1 MDGQVTQRITLD
13 FSRPAVPDVVTYTQY
28 SKVLPTIEAELYTG
42 GVPYTIPNNATVNLR
57 IKKPTGHVVYAPA
70 TSVAGNVV
78 TYQLAAQAAAA
89 AGMGTACIEIGTAN
103 GVLQSPVFALK
114 IVANPM
120 QDDAVKDTDDY
131 KTVAEAVAAANLVN
145 QNLDAILA
153 APDYAAQAKKSENQ
167 AGTYKDSAAQSAEA
181 AADSAADAKSSA
193 AALSSAAI
201 LTYTHRRSVSNTGLG
216 VHMLTPPAGKTA
228 YTNAIIR
235 FVAAADFTAEDVFT
249 IGTTT
254 LRGTYENGAALDTG
268 AFVTGET
275 VLVCRND
282 KKLTFKGGGGL
293 SGADLA
299 LADAAAADVLESKTF
314 YSGGDK
320 LLKTGTILT
329 HNTVDKNGAVGINS
343 YYPTVPTTPVEGNT
357 QVGTGLDDV
366 NRLNLQPPAGYYDGN
381 SYIGETYGTVASA
394 IGLNEANLCAGS
406 SVLGITG
413 RGHAVAMF
421 AAVGDSRW
429 SGGSYNR
436 LKLAW
441 TQGGTSGFGGWGCWL
456 PAGTYRAC
464 GAIADLTG
472 CYIAD
477 AGNLST
483 RIYSAEREYNSSQ
496 WGGQG
501 TFTLNGRQWVSVTSG
516 SSRYSELGAVCIYRV

>member
-28 SKVLPTIEAELYTG
+28 SKVLPTIGAELYTG

-145 QNLDAILA
+145 QNLDAILD
-153 APDYAAQAKKSENQ
+153 APDYAAQAKQSETQ
-167 AGTYKDSAAQSAEA
+167 AGTYKDAAAQSAEA

-235 FVAAADFTAEDVFT
+235 FVAAADFTAGDVFT

-254 LRGTYENGAALDTG
+254 LRGTYENGEALDTG

-293 SGADLA
+293 SGADLT

-366 NRLNLQPPAGYYDGN
+366 NRLNLQPPAGHYDGN
-381 SYIGETYGTVASA
+381 SYIGDTYANVAAA
-394 IGLNEANLCAGS
+394 IGLSAAKLMSGQQ
-406 SVLGITG
+406 VLGIDGTG
-413 RGHAVAMF
+413 LTRAVYYGSLPTDYSAHTMGTAPASGVLLFVF
-421 AAVGDSRW
+421 AGSADHDMQIQSITI
-429 SGGSYNR
+429 GGQVVATPGRNNLYVAQLSV
-436 LKLAW
+436 AAGQQIIMQW
-441 TQGGTSGFGGWGCWL
+441 TSNFGGGTPSGYGV
-456 PAGTYRAC
+456 
-464 GAIADLTG
+464 I
-472 CYIAD
+472 CY
-477 AGNLST
+477 
-483 RIYSAEREYNSSQ
+483 
-496 WGGQG
+496 
-501 TFTLNGRQWVSVTSG
+501 V
-516 SSRYSELGAVCIYRV
+516 

>member
-1 MDGQVTQRITLD
+1 M
-13 FSRPAVPDVVTYTQY
+13 
-28 SKVLPTIEAELYTG
+28 
-42 GVPYTIPNNATVNLR
+42 
-57 IKKPTGHVVYAPA
+57 
-70 TSVAGNVV
+70 

-153 APDYAAQAKKSENQ
+153 APDYAAQAKQSETQ
-167 AGTYKDSAAQSAEA
+167 AGTYKDAAAQSAEA

-201 LTYTHRRSVSNTGLG
+201 LTYTHRRSEG

-235 FVAAADFTAEDVFT
+235 FVAAADFTAGDVFY

-254 LRGTYENGAALDTG
+254 LRGTYANGEALDTG

-314 YSGGDK
+314 YSGGAK

-329 HNTVDKNGAVGINS
+329 HNTVDKNGAVGINA

-357 QVGTGLDDV
+357 QVGTGLDGV
-366 NRLNLQPPAGYYDGN
+366 NRRNLQPPAGYYDGT
-381 SYIGETYGTVASA
+381 SYIGDTDANVAAA
-394 IGLNEANLCAGS
+394 IGLSAAKLMSGQQ
-406 SVLGITG
+406 VLGIDGTG
-413 RGHAVAMF
+413 LTRAVYYGGLPTDYSAHTMGTAPASGTLLFVF
-421 AAVGDSRW
+421 AGRADHDMQIQSITI
-429 SGGSYNR
+429 GGQVVATPGRNNLYVAQFSV
-436 LKLAW
+436 AAGQQIIMQW
-441 TQGGTSGFGGWGCWL
+441 TNNFGGGTPSGYGV
-456 PAGTYRAC
+456 
-464 GAIADLTG
+464 I
-472 CYIAD
+472 CY
-477 AGNLST
+477 
-483 RIYSAEREYNSSQ
+483 
-496 WGGQG
+496 
-501 TFTLNGRQWVSVTSG
+501 V
-516 SSRYSELGAVCIYRV
+516 

>member
-1 MDGQVTQRITLD
+1 MDGQVTQIITLD

-28 SKVLPTIEAELYTG
+28 SKVLPTIEAELNTG

-89 AGMGTACIEIGTAN
+89 AGMGTACIAN

-201 LTYTHRRSVSNTGLG
+201 LTYTHRRSEG

-235 FVAAADFTAEDVFT
+235 FVAAADFTAGDVFY

-254 LRGTYENGAALDTG
+254 LRGTYANGEALDTG

-314 YSGGDK
+314 YSGGAK

-329 HNTVDKNGAVGINS
+329 HNTVDKNGAVGINA

-357 QVGTGLDDV
+357 QVGTGLDGV
-366 NRLNLQPPAGYYDGN
+366 NRLNLQPPAGYYDGT
-381 SYIGETYGTVASA
+381 SYIGDTDANVAAA
-394 IGLNEANLCAGS
+394 IGLSAAKLMSGQQ
-406 SVLGITG
+406 VLGINGTG
-413 RGHAVAMF
+413 LTRAVYYGSLPTDYSAHTMGTAPASGTLLFVF
-421 AAVGDSRW
+421 AGRADHDMQIQSITI
-429 SGGSYNR
+429 GGQVVATPGRNNLYVAQFSV
-436 LKLAW
+436 AAGQQIIMQW
-441 TQGGTSGFGGWGCWL
+441 TSNFGGGTPSGYGV
-456 PAGTYRAC
+456 
-464 GAIADLTG
+464 I
-472 CYIAD
+472 CY
-477 AGNLST
+477 
-483 RIYSAEREYNSSQ
+483 
-496 WGGQG
+496 
-501 TFTLNGRQWVSVTSG
+501 V
-516 SSRYSELGAVCIYRV
+516 

>member
-1 MDGQVTQRITLD
+1 MDGQVTQKITLD
-13 FSRPAVPDVVTYTQY
+13 FSRPSVPDVVTYTQY
-28 SKVLPTIEAELYTG
+28 SKVLPTIEAELYAD

-70 TSVAGNVV
+70 TSAAGNVV

-89 AGMGTACIEIGTAN
+89 AGMGTACIEISTAN

-153 APDYAAQAKKSENQ
+153 APDYAAQAKQSKTQ
-167 AGTYKDSAAQSAEA
+167 AGTYKDAAAQSAEA

-193 AALSSAAI
+193 AALSSAVI

-235 FVAAADFTAEDVFT
+235 FVAAADFTAGDVFY

-254 LRGTYENGAALDTG
+254 LRGTYANGEALDTG

-293 SGADLA
+293 SDADLA

-320 LLKTGTILT
+320 LLKTGMILT
-329 HNTVDKNGAVGINS
+329 HNTVNKNGAVGINA

-366 NRLNLQPPAGYYDGN
+366 NRLNLQPPAGHYDGN
-381 SYIGETYGTVASA
+381 SYIGDTYANVAAA
-394 IGLNEANLCAGS
+394 IGLSAAKLMSGQQ
-406 SVLGITG
+406 VLGIDGTG
-413 RGHAVAMF
+413 LTRAVYYGGLPTDYSAHTMGTAPASGVLLFVF
-421 AAVGDSRW
+421 AGSADHDMQIQSITI
-429 SGGSYNR
+429 GGQVVATPGRNNLYVAQFSV
-436 LKLAW
+436 AAGQQIIMQW
-441 TQGGTSGFGGWGCWL
+441 TSNFGGGTPSGYGV
-456 PAGTYRAC
+456 
-464 GAIADLTG
+464 I
-472 CYIAD
+472 CY
-477 AGNLST
+477 
-483 RIYSAEREYNSSQ
+483 
-496 WGGQG
+496 
-501 TFTLNGRQWVSVTSG
+501 V
-516 SSRYSELGAVCIYRV
+516 

>member
-1 MDGQVTQRITLD
+1 MELDGQVTQRITLD

-28 SKVLPTIEAELYTG
+28 SKVLPTIEVELYTG

-89 AGMGTACIEIGTAN
+89 AGMGTVCIEIGTAN

-153 APDYAAQAKKSENQ
+153 APDYAAQAKQSETQ
-167 AGTYKDSAAQSAEA
+167 AGTYKDAAAQSAEA

-235 FVAAADFTAEDVFT
+235 FVAAADFTAGDVFT

-254 LRGTYENGAALDTG
+254 LRGTYENGEALDTG

-299 LADAAAADVLESKTF
+299 LADAVASDVLESKTF

-320 LLKTGTILT
+320 SLKTGTRKDRS
-329 HNTVDKNGAVGINS
+329 VVGKNGAVGIS
-343 YYPTVPTTPVEGNT
+343 HYYPSVPVTPVTANT
-357 QVGTGLDDV
+357 QTNQNMDGIS
-366 NRLNLQPPAGYYDGN
+366 RFCLQPPAGYYDGT
-381 SYIGETYGTVASA
+381 SYIGDTYVNVAAA
-394 IGLNEANLCAGS
+394 IGLSAAKLMAGQQVLDIDGTGLTRAVYYGGLPTDYSAHTMGTAPASGVLLFVFAGS
-406 SVLGITG
+406 ADHDMQIQSITIGGQVVATPGRNNLYVAQFSVAAGQQIT
-413 RGHAVAMF
+413 MQ
-421 AAVGDSRW
+421 
-429 SGGSYNR
+429 
-436 LKLAW
+436 W
-441 TQGGTSGFGGWGCWL
+441 TSNFGGGTPSGYGV
-456 PAGTYRAC
+456 
-464 GAIADLTG
+464 I
-472 CYIAD
+472 CY
-477 AGNLST
+477 
-483 RIYSAEREYNSSQ
+483 
-496 WGGQG
+496 
-501 TFTLNGRQWVSVTSG
+501 V
-516 SSRYSELGAVCIYRV
+516 

>member
-1 MDGQVTQRITLD
+1 MDGQVTQKIILD
-13 FSRPAVPDVVTYTQY
+13 FSRPSVPDVVTYTQY

-153 APDYAAQAKKSENQ
+153 APDYAAQAKQSETQ
-167 AGTYKDSAAQSAEA
+167 AGTYKDAAAQSAEA

-201 LTYTHRRSVSNTGLG
+201 LTYTHRRSEG

-235 FVAAADFTAEDVFT
+235 FVAAADFTAGDVFY

-254 LRGTYENGAALDTG
+254 LRGTYANGEALDTG

-357 QVGTGLDDV
+357 HVGTCLDDV

-381 SYIGETYGTVASA
+381 SYIGDTYANVAAA
-394 IGLNEANLCAGS
+394 IGLSAAKIMSGQQ
-406 SVLGITG
+406 VLGIDGTG
-413 RGHAVAMF
+413 LTRAVYYGSLPTDYSAHTMGTAPASGTLLFVF
-421 AAVGDSRW
+421 AGRADHDMQIQSITI
-429 SGGSYNR
+429 GGQVVATPGRNNLYVAQFSV
-436 LKLAW
+436 AAGQQITMQW
-441 TQGGTSGFGGWGCWL
+441 TNNFGGGTPSGYGV
-456 PAGTYRAC
+456 
-464 GAIADLTG
+464 I
-472 CYIAD
+472 CY
-477 AGNLST
+477 
-483 RIYSAEREYNSSQ
+483 
-496 WGGQG
+496 
-501 TFTLNGRQWVSVTSG
+501 V
-516 SSRYSELGAVCIYRV
+516 

>member
-42 GVPYTIPNNATVNLR
+42 GMPYTIPNNATVNLR

-153 APDYAAQAKKSENQ
+153 APDYAAQAKQSKTQ
-167 AGTYKDSAAQSAEA
+167 AGTYKDAAAQSAEA

-235 FVAAADFTAEDVFT
+235 FVAAADFTAGDVFT

-320 LLKTGTILT
+320 LLKTGMILT
-329 HNTVDKNGAVGINS
+329 HNTVGKHGAVGINS

-366 NRLNLQPPAGYYDGN
+366 DRLNLQPPAGYYDGN
-381 SYIGETYGTVASA
+381 SYIGDTYANVAAA
-394 IGLNEANLCAGS
+394 IGLSAAKLMSGQQ
-406 SVLGITG
+406 VLGIDGTG
-413 RGHAVAMF
+413 LTRAVYYGGLPTDYSAHTMGTAPASGVLLFVF
-421 AAVGDSRW
+421 AGSADHDMQIQSITI
-429 SGGSYNR
+429 GGQVVATPGRNNLYVAQFSV
-436 LKLAW
+436 AAGQQIIMQW
-441 TQGGTSGFGGWGCWL
+441 TSNFGGGTPSGYGV
-456 PAGTYRAC
+456 
-464 GAIADLTG
+464 I
-472 CYIAD
+472 CY
-477 AGNLST
+477 
-483 RIYSAEREYNSSQ
+483 
-496 WGGQG
+496 
-501 TFTLNGRQWVSVTSG
+501 V
-516 SSRYSELGAVCIYRV
+516 